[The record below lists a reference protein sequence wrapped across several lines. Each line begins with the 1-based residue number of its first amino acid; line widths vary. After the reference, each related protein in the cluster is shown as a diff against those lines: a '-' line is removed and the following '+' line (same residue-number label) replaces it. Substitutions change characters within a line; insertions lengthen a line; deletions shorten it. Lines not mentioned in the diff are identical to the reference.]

1 MKKFQQYLALVALFN
16 LAFANVSIAQHDHGT
31 HQMPMPDTAM
41 HMHHDMSM
49 KMSSSLSLS
58 LPMNRNGSG
67 TGWQPDST
75 PMFGVMRHF
84 GPWMMM
90 AHGDLFL
97 RYNSQN
103 FNNEGKRG
111 EAHEIDAPNWAML
124 MLQRPTGRNGLLA
137 FTGMFSLDRLT
148 MGGDGYPLLFQTGEL
163 WEGKP
168 LVDRQHPHDLV
179 SGLSVSY
186 SHRLSEQADVFAY
199 FGYPGEPALG
209 PVAFMHR
216 GSAWGSPDATLG
228 HHWQDA
234 THIVFGVATLGFRVG
249 MFKLEGS
256 SFTGREPD
264 ANRYDFDKPRFD
276 SYSYRLSMNP
286 SPRWTL
292 QFSQGFLLSPEAH
305 HPDEDVVRTTASASH
320 SLPLGMQHF
329 LLSSV
334 LFGMNKIDGNKEPSI
349 GFETAL
355 LLDRWSFFARYEFLQ
370 KSAEELALN
379 ESLLSYDIH
388 ALKPGMAYRF
398 ASVGWLDMRLGAQ
411 ATFHFMDDSLQN
423 YYGERPM
430 SAEVFLRFS
439 PGRMR
444 MGGM

>member
-1 MKKFQQYLALVALFN
+1 MKQLPIYLTIIGLLSLGLATVA
-16 LAFANVSIAQHDHGT
+16 SAQHEHGM
-31 HQMPMPDTAM
+31 HHPPQPDTMM
-41 HMHHDMSM
+41 HMEHTMS
-49 KMSSSLSLS
+49 MSSSLSLS

-75 PMFGVMRHF
+75 PMFGVMRHI
-84 GPWMMM
+84 GPWMLM

-97 RYNSQN
+97 RYNKQN

-111 EAHEIDAPNWAML
+111 EDHQVDAPNWAML

-137 FTGMFSLDRLT
+137 STGMFSLDRLT
-148 MGGDGYPLLFQTGEL
+148 MGGDGYLLLFQTGES
-163 WEGKP
+163 WQGRP
-168 LVDRQHPHDLV
+168 LIDRQHPHDLV

-186 SHRLSEQADVFAY
+186 SHRLSERADVFAF

-234 THIVFGVATLGFRVG
+234 THIVFGVATLGLRLG
-249 MFKLEGS
+249 MFKLEAS

-264 ANRYDFDKPRFD
+264 EDRYDFDKPRFD
-276 SYSYRLSMNP
+276 SYSYRVSMNP
-286 SPRWTL
+286 SPRWAL
-292 QFSQGFLLSPEAH
+292 QFSQGFLKSPEAH
-305 HPDEDVVRTTASASH
+305 HPNEDVMRTTASVSQ
-320 SLPLGMQHF
+320 SQPLGMGHY

-334 LFGMNKIDGNKEPSI
+334 IFGLNKIDDHKEPSL
-349 GFETAL
+349 GLETAL
-355 LLDRWSFFARYEFLQ
+355 LLDRWSFFARYENLQ
-370 KSAEELALN
+370 KSAEELVLG
-379 ESLLSYDIH
+379 ESLRNYTIH

-411 ATFHFMDDSLQN
+411 ATFHFIEASLRPV
-423 YYGERPM
+423 YGERPM
-430 SAEVFLRFS
+430 AAEVFLRFS
-439 PGRMR
+439 PKQMR